1 MNEPKYYLIQNNNP
15 ESKDYKK
22 FYETRDK
29 FYYEN
34 FYNATFCPSE
44 KIALGFINKLNLSAV
59 VVTKKE
65 SELKAGIHEKLLKTS
80 FICDV
85 LKAEIEATSSNF
97 PTKSVIGKQLK
108 LNLNR
113 TTDLIKQYMVS
124 FESLAKESNE
134 DIVFDNQLIVQNM
147 LDSFA
152 AISPEDYMDLTDIL
166 FAFKHDKK
174 SIMGIVKKIAQDKE
188 RKRFESVAS
197 KNQISIYD
205 VKGV

>member
-1 MNEPKYYLIQNNNP
+1 MNEPKYYLIQNNDT

-22 FYETRDK
+22 FYETHDK

-44 KIALGFINKLNLSAV
+44 KIALGFINKLNLSAIV
-59 VVTKKE
+59 VPKKE

-97 PTKSVIGKQLK
+97 PTKSSIGKQLK

-113 TTDLIKQYMVS
+113 TTDLLKQYMVS
-124 FESLAKESNE
+124 FESLVKSSDE
-134 DIVFDNQLIVQNM
+134 DVVFDNQLIVQNM

-152 AISPEDYMDLTDIL
+152 SVSPEDYMDLTDIL
-166 FAFKHDKK
+166 TAFKYDKK
-174 SIMGIVKKIAQDKE
+174 SIMGIVKKISQDKE
-188 RKRFESVAS
+188 RKEKEKVAQ
-197 KNQISIYD
+197 KNQLSILD
-205 VKGV
+205 QI